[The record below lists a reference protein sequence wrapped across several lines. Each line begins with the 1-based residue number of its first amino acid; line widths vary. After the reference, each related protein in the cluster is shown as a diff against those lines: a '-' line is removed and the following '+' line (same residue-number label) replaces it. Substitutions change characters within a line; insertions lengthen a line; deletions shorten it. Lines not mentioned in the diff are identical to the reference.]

1 MEVYNAIIQAVST
14 VGFPIVCCLIMIK
27 NNNDLQNAHREE
39 TDNLRKVIENNTL
52 SITKLYEKI
61 DTLIDTV
68 KKWKRGVTNGR
79 Y

>member
-39 TDNLRKVIENNTL
+39 TDSLRKVIENNTL
-52 SITKLYEKI
+52 SITKMYEKI
-61 DTLIDTV
+61 DALIDAV
-68 KKWKRGVTNGR
+68 KR
-79 Y
+79 

>member
-27 NNNDLQNAHREE
+27 NNNDLQNAHRKKQ
-39 TDNLRKVIENNTL
+39 TTRKVIENNTL

-68 KKWKRGVTNGR
+68 KR
-79 Y
+79 